1 MEWAHSQANQ
11 ANPACPSALNGEVTV
26 LPGPFHHK
34 PFSSQTFKVSPTPP
48 EDNIA
53 LCMSLSLSIEWIN
66 SLINVYK
73 VRRETKLKHIIS
85 LLLCVIWFHWFPPL
99 IIFVS
104 AADGSMLS
112 EPVSVKTQGSKLI
125 TFIFP
130 EKITPKRQE
139 WFYLHACSHVLLSLT
154 IRKHKFNQSASSCL
168 PTCDIWLIDFPLPW
182 CSSLECCGFP
192 LILFLSRN
200 QVANKHLFLSVCESQ

>member
-53 LCMSLSLSIEWIN
+53 LCMSLSLAIEWIN

-112 EPVSVKTQGSKLI
+112 QPVSVKTRGSKLI
-125 TFIFP
+125 TFIFTQKNP
-130 EKITPKRQE
+130 PKEAR
-139 WFYLHACSHVLLSLT
+139 V
-154 IRKHKFNQSASSCL
+154 
-168 PTCDIWLIDFPLPW
+168 
-182 CSSLECCGFP
+182 
-192 LILFLSRN
+192 ILFACLLPCVTFPHN
-200 QVANKHLFLSVCESQ
+200 